1 MSISTLQQYEVLS
14 ESGHSDIYSSD
25 IAMRN
30 ELPSSQ
36 PEYNNLLDSK
46 APQMSEPDSL
56 VISSSE
62 MKSKPI
68 HIPVTPNLPPRPVL
82 LPKKYAS
89 DSIQNNHEATQRLN
103 TAPSKSCTRSRCISP
118 SPSIVSTSS
127 LCSQKSNSL
136 QRCKYT
142 PKSTT
147 QTLRRPHVLH
157 RRCSLNMAQLE
168 QLSNTGSPTDIVVV
182 YSKVCQVS
190 ADWARYFKALYESAS
205 YGKLC
210 NKSPSSKSGVSIKVI
225 LQEVEEFSSKVY
237 QLNSST
243 NNER

>member
-14 ESGHSDIYSSD
+14 ESGLSDLGSSD
-25 IAMRN
+25 NAIRN
-30 ELPSSQ
+30 KLPSNQ
-36 PEYNNLLDSK
+36 PEYKNVLNSE

-56 VISSSE
+56 IISPSE

-68 HIPVTPNLPPRPVL
+68 HIPVTPDLPPRPVL
-82 LPKKYAS
+82 LPKKYAL
-89 DSIQNNHEATQRLN
+89 DGVQNNHEATKRSN

-118 SPSIVSTSS
+118 SPSITSTSS

-142 PKSTT
+142 PKSNA

-205 YGKLC
+205 YGTLSYKT
-210 NKSPSSKSGVSIKVI
+210 PSSKSGVSIKVI

>member
-14 ESGHSDIYSSD
+14 ESGLSDLYSSD
-25 IAMRN
+25 ITIRN
-30 ELPSSQ
+30 ELPSNQ
-36 PEYNNLLDSK
+36 PEYKNLLDSE

-56 VISSSE
+56 FISRSE
-62 MKSKPI
+62 IKSKPI
-68 HIPVTPNLPPRPVL
+68 HIPVTPDLPPRPVL
-82 LPKKYAS
+82 LPKKYAI
-89 DSIQNNHEATQRLN
+89 DSMQNNHEATKRSN
-103 TAPSKSCTRSRCISP
+103 TTPLKSCTRSRCISP

-127 LCSQKSNSL
+127 LSSQKSNSL

-142 PKSTT
+142 PKSIA

-205 YGKLC
+205 YGTLS
-210 NKSPSSKSGVSIKVI
+210 NKTPSSKSGVSIKVI
-225 LQEVEEFSSKVY
+225 LQD
-237 QLNSST
+237 
-243 NNER
+243 